1 MEWPN
6 SNNNLLGLYY
16 VPGTILDSENSVK
29 RVRNGSCSHRG
40 DSLMKG
46 GKYSPSN
53 QQTEWD
59 GVMVTDEVS
68 WPHRLDAQEGFQ
80 DMALKWR
87 CEWQGVSHGKRSLRI
102 GLRTVSFLCEEGILC
117 GWEVGLSLQWSG
129 SRKELTWLEQRSLGS
144 QPRRA

>member
-1 MEWPN
+1 MKRP
-6 SNNNLLGLYY
+6 LVIKAGTLPFMGLQRVRHDGVTGQQQFTDLYC

-40 DSLMKG
+40 DSQMEG

-80 DMALKWR
+80 DMALK
-87 CEWQGVSHGKRSLRI
+87 
-102 GLRTVSFLCEEGILC
+102 
-117 GWEVGLSLQWSG
+117 
-129 SRKELTWLEQRSLGS
+129 
-144 QPRRA
+144 